1 MTLLFAQKH
10 IFNVASDKNQ
20 ISGLFKVTNK
30 LQENER
36 PKSHCVTNFATIVFK
51 IFPLFLISW
60 YLVCHKFGSV
70 IENTQLAQVL
80 VFVFLIFLSFMKAA
94 LHFGCISRCLTNIDS
109 LINA

>member
-80 VFVFLIFLSFMKAA
+80 VFVFLIF
-94 LHFGCISRCLTNIDS
+94 
-109 LINA
+109 